1 MGVTL
6 QQEILPRVSVEVG
19 YTRRWLQNFTVTDNL
34 AVAATDF
41 DQFSVVAPSDPRLPG
56 GGGYTVN
63 GLYNVKPDKFS
74 VAPNQL
80 RTYAPDYGE
89 ISQVYNGIDV
99 NVNAR
104 MRNGLQLQA
113 GTSTGERVTD
123 YCEVRGLLPEQ
134 TGGFSTGS
142 EVTAYSPVNPYCH
155 VAPGNTTRFTGAGS
169 YTVPKIDVL
178 LAATFQSSPAEPLRA
193 DWTVSSAVVQ
203 QWLGRPLA
211 GNAPNVTVNLLAPDQ
226 MRGARVNQLDFRV
239 GKVLRFGGQRA
250 TLSLDLFNAL
260 NADTV
265 LTYNQ
270 AFTPGGNW
278 LVPQTVLTARTA
290 KVTVQYDF

>member
-1 MGVTL
+1 
-6 QQEILPRVSVEVG
+6 
-19 YTRRWLQNFTVTDNL
+19 
-34 AVAATDF
+34 
-41 DQFSVVAPSDPRLPG
+41 
-56 GGGYTVN
+56 
-63 GLYNVKPDKFS
+63 
-74 VAPNQL
+74 
-80 RTYAPDYGE
+80 
-89 ISQVYNGIDV
+89 
-99 NVNAR
+99 VNAR
-104 MRNGLQLQA
+104 LRNGLQPQA
-113 GTSTGERVTD
+113 GTSTGQRVTD

-134 TGGFSTGS
+134 NIGFSTGS
-142 EVTAYSPVNPYCH
+142 ELPNYNPVNPYCH
-155 VAPGNTTRFTGAGS
+155 FEPGSTTRFTGAGT
-169 YTVPKIDVL
+169 YVVPKIDVQ

-203 QWLGRPLA
+203 QWLGRPLS

-226 MRGARVNQLDFRV
+226 RRGARVNQLDFRV